1 MKRTLSK
8 YAVLKLFYVHTVLRT
23 IKASYTFIA
32 PCPIAPCLNSS
43 STFIP
48 LIPTLNEET
57 SSIMCYEV
65 SRFNLVE
72 YCRNYYPIASLD
84 QGNIVGDFNGTLG
97 NFGGDVQGLE
107 ERGLFGTKT
116 SILGRHFD
124 IKGSKGTSLGRGFDP
139 VSHNHVPDGNKVFLG
154 ENKPY
159 VSLDAVHQAFQFGVL
174 GQVTADGLAHH
185 GVLAHENN
193 SMTSQRDTNLL
204 HLLGTD
210 IVSLDLK

>member
-1 MKRTLSK
+1 M
-8 YAVLKLFYVHTVLRT
+8 
-23 IKASYTFIA
+23 I
-32 PCPIAPCLNSS
+32 
-43 STFIP
+43 
-48 LIPTLNEET
+48 
-57 SSIMCYEV
+57 
-65 SRFNLVE
+65 E

-107 ERGLFGTKT
+107 ERGLFRTHT
-116 SILGRHFD
+116 SILGRYFD
-124 IKGSKGTSLGRGFDP
+124 VKGSKSTSLGRGFDP
-139 VSHNHVPDGNKVFLG
+139 VVRNHVPDGDKVFLC
-154 ENKPY
+154 ENKPD
-159 VSLDAVHQAFQFGVL
+159 VALDVVQQAFQLGVVD
-174 GQVTADGLAHH
+174 QVTADGLAHH